1 MFSLRKS
8 IIYNSVYYST
18 LIARINPFKCAVESY
33 QCAYCN
39 AAAGRAL
46 KEKTEKDQKEKEQSI
61 KEEINTK
68 DKTDETDSTS
78 YRTNLAVGENRPKAF
93 GSSSTPSSSSSSF
106 TSSSSSSQK
115 KDSQDNE
122 DYDDDGKEKEK
133 KSSPSADLPI
143 LKDPFLQAKEK
154 NKNVYLQMVDVF
166 VERSVDRRNHVEF
179 IYAAL
184 KHMKTYG
191 VERDLEVY
199 KALINVMPKGKFIPT
214 NIFQAEFMHYPKQQ
228 QCIIDLL
235 EQMED
240 LAVMPDTEME
250 AMLLNIFGK
259 SGHPLR
265 KYWRMMYW
273 MPKFKNLSPWPLP
286 NTMPNDALELAKLAV
301 ERMCTVDLRSV
312 VSVYDTKTLEDA
324 IDKTWIVSG
333 ISPEQS
339 NLLKEHSTQKALYI
353 EGPFTIWLRNRT
365 INYFT
370 LRADADLELLEK
382 LNSINKSVDRDGKII
397 IIFLI

>member
-18 LIARINPFKCAVESY
+18 LIARINPYKCAVESY

-46 KEKTEKDQKEKEQSI
+46 KEKTEKDQKEEEQSI
-61 KEEINTK
+61 KEINTK
-68 DKTDETDSTS
+68 DKTDSTS
-78 YRTNLAVGENRPKAF
+78 YRNNLVVEENRPKTF
-93 GSSSTPSSSSSSF
+93 GSSSTPSSSLSSF

-115 KDSQDNE
+115 KESEDNK
-122 DYDDDGKEKEK
+122 DDDDDGKEKEK

-312 VSVYDTKTLEDA
+312 VSVYETKTLEDA

-397 IIFLI
+397 ILFLI